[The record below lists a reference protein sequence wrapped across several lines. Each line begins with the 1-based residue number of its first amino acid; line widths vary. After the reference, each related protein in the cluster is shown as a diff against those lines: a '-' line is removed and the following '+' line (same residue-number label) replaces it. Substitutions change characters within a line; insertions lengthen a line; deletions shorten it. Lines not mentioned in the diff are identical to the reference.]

1 MNKVDGA
8 EGTGILRQLLE
19 QAVNP
24 ASGVK
29 EPDFSQEPEEGA
41 GMQGPMALRRERLAE
56 ALREDGFVDI
66 QASSAAKMKAFLKHA
81 PSKPEEV
88 EVDVDAA
95 TASELAMHMGAE
107 VTGDVNLVL
116 RILSRI
122 DPGRVATLLK

>member
-1 MNKVDGA
+1 MNKVENA
-8 EGTGILRQLLE
+8 EGTSILQQLLD

-24 ASGVK
+24 TGSAKGPSSAREAEK
-29 EPDFSQEPEEGA
+29 EA
-41 GMQGPMALRRERLAE
+41 GMKGPMALRRETLAE
-56 ALREDGFVDI
+56 ALRDDGFVDI

-81 PSKPEEV
+81 PSKPEEI

-95 TASELAMHMGAE
+95 TASELAMNMGAE

-122 DPGRVATLLK
+122 DPGRVASLLK

>member
-1 MNKVDGA
+1 MNKVESA
-8 EGTGILRQLLE
+8 EGTSILQRLLD

-24 ASGVK
+24 TGNVN
-29 EPDFSQEPEEGA
+29 EPSPARDAEEGA

-56 ALREDGFVDI
+56 ALREEGFVDI

-81 PSKPEEV
+81 PTQPEEV
-88 EVDVDAA
+88 EIDVDAR

-122 DPGRVATLLK
+122 DPGRVASLLK

>member
-1 MNKVDGA
+1 MNRIESA
-8 EGTGILRQLLE
+8 EGTSILQRLLD

-24 ASGVK
+24 TGEVN
-29 EPDFSQEPEEGA
+29 EPSSAREAEQEA
-41 GMQGPMALRRERLAE
+41 GMKGPMALRRDALAE

-81 PSKPEEV
+81 PSRPEEV

-95 TASELAMHMGAE
+95 TASELAMHMGSEA
-107 VTGDVNLVL
+107 TGDVNLVL

-122 DPGRVATLLK
+122 DPERVASLLK